1 MNRMHALLITLY
13 LGAETHLRAR
23 DEKGS
28 VTTSAGSET
37 PVSFATRSLSSSVAR
52 GVMRSTMVVT
62 KLTFWS
68 IHFFSSGSTYW
79 VASWR

>member
-28 VTTSAGSET
+28 VTTEHVLWA
-37 PVSFATRSLSSSVAR
+37 VAVIAFVGIAVAAVR
-52 GVMRSTMVVT
+52 GYVESN
-62 KLTFWS
+62 
-68 IHFFSSGSTYW
+68 SGPLKE
-79 VASWR
+79 